1 MCIKALIAFGA
12 DLHQT
17 NDNRKTALDIAQE
30 DSIVELLHKL
40 GGKKG
45 TGNKK
50 AIYSQNS
57 TYEIPCSENDS
68 IEISKEV
75 KYKRGCQ

>member
-30 DSIVELLHKL
+30 DSIE
-40 GGKKG
+40 GKKVVLLQILSAFG
-45 TGNKK
+45 GEELVGLACSTICLGNTTRNTTF
-50 AIYSQNS
+50 AI
-57 TYEIPCSENDS
+57 
-68 IEISKEV
+68 V
-75 KYKRGCQ
+75 LFFF